1 MRSKSG
7 RAAMVLLATAALG
20 LAACSSGGSSAGT
33 DPATSGS
40 GSKPLSLSSIAIAS
54 GSRSDSALVYIAQ
67 AAGFF
72 KREGLTVKVVD
83 VAQVSNT
90 ADVIAAFYGGTYN
103 VLNNGA
109 STTILGA
116 QSSGSQ
122 SISAVMQM
130 DVGTTQEIALTNAKA
145 KQLNLPTGSSPATA
159 LKQFLALK
167 GSHIQLAVTAMSSI
181 SALDV
186 LAACKTQ
193 GLTCA
198 ANSSSADIDL
208 VTTGT
213 PVAQVAGLEAGKYD
227 AIAAGPPTTRVP
239 DTTDIEL
246 GEIAPVS
253 DSVNDY
259 VVVSPSM
266 VKQHPDT
273 VQAMVNA
280 IGMAW
285 KLYQTD
291 PAAAEKDAGQMYK
304 DAGVTDATEAHDLF
318 TGWAKYWTNPVP
330 TEQAYNDT
338 VKVIN
343 LSQATKV
350 TLPYTQFA
358 DPTFAKKM
366 VQELGLKTS

>member
-1 MRSKSG
+1 
-7 RAAMVLLATAALG
+7 MVLLAVASLG
-20 LAACSSGGSSAGT
+20 LVACGSSGSSAGA
-33 DPATSGS
+33 DSSTSGS
-40 GSKPLSLSSIAIAS
+40 GSKPLSVSSITIAS

-90 ADVIAAFYGGTYN
+90 ADVIAAFYGGTYT

-116 QSSGSQ
+116 QSSGGQ
-122 SISAVMQM
+122 SITAVMQM

-145 KQLNLPTGSSPATA
+145 KQLNLPTGSGPGTA

-186 LAACKTQ
+186 LAACKTN

-227 AIAAGPPTTRVP
+227 AIAAGPPTTRVAN
-239 DTTDIEL
+239 TTDIEL
-246 GEIAPVS
+246 GQIAPVS

-259 VVVSPSM
+259 VVVSPSFA
-266 VKQHPDT
+266 KQHPDT

-304 DAGVTDATEAHDLF
+304 DAGVTDAAEAHGLF
-318 TGWAKYWTNPVP
+318 TGWAQYWINPVP
-330 TEQAYNDT
+330 TKQAYDAT
-338 VKVIN
+338 VNVIN
-343 LSQATKV
+343 LSQPTKV
-350 TLPYTQFA
+350 TLPFAQFA
-358 DPTFAKKM
+358 DPTFAQNM
-366 VQELGLKTS
+366 VQKLGLKTS